1 MVLRRDVEKAI
12 DCLILSALNS
22 CENLE
27 DIKLATSVEF
37 VILDG
42 NTSTSKDVD
51 VFAYNES

>member
-12 DCLILSALNS
+12 DCLILSVLNS